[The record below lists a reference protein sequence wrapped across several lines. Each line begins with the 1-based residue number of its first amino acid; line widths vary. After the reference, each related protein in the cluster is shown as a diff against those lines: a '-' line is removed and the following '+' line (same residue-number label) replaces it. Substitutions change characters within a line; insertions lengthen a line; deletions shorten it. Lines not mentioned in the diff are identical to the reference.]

1 MEILLASD
9 DGLVGM
15 RFSFQG
21 RRDGE
26 TTGEVSCLLPFLLQV
41 SISTWGNWVGRGA
54 EGVTMA
60 ISGECG
66 CCGQKADASCGC
78 SQLATLS

>member
-1 MEILLASD
+1 MEMLLASD

-15 RFSFQG
+15 CFSFQG
-21 RRDGE
+21 MRDGE

-41 SISTWGNWVGRGA
+41 ICLYLGNWVGRGA
-54 EGVTMA
+54 EGVIMA

-66 CCGQKADASCGC
+66 CCGQKADASCG
-78 SQLATLS
+78 

>member
-1 MEILLASD
+1 MVRPQERS
-9 DGLVGM
+9 LVCFL
-15 RFSFQG
+15 FSYK
-21 RRDGE
+21 
-26 TTGEVSCLLPFLLQV
+26 L
-41 SISTWGNWVGRGA
+41 SISTWGNWVGSGA

>member
-41 SISTWGNWVGRGA
+41 IYLYL
-54 EGVTMA
+54 
-60 ISGECG
+60 GELG
-66 CCGQKADASCGC
+66 G
-78 SQLATLS
+78 